1 MRYDQNHQLI
11 FRSSPEKTS
20 YFLLGSNGELL
31 AEYFFNESNDIEPH
45 RYELSS
51 GSYRTGVSEE
61 LVELTSSHSKKV
73 TRTVG
78 NRLVELK
85 DHTQSV
91 RSVVADIT
99 TAQVSGDGI
108 PIGTMWNSYH
118 AADYFPYGMVF
129 ESRTL
134 DSNYHYGYS
143 SYSIPDGLT
152 ENSHTLDMGD
162 RWLLTRIGRTSKPDT
177 RADLFPSLSPYSYA
191 ANNPTIFIDPGGEEI
206 VIAMGIE
213 RDGDEISPENSVVYR
228 EGMLFMSDGVTPYME
243 TTNSYVMNVARDLD
257 LIGAD
262 EQGAVVLRQLENS
275 TKTHKIR
282 MATDVHE
289 GRHTKNN
296 IEYYEQKVADGKQ
309 SNTWINYNPTEW
321 RSVEDNERDP
331 VIGLAHELMHAYDID
346 MKDWQDYQV
355 GGVDVYEI
363 NAVNFENRFR
373 FSLGENL
380 RFSYA
385 GNSINQGY
393 LTNPINSDTPWLG
406 AYPVSKGETLSG
418 IANTLSV
425 TLDDILRVNPQITD
439 PNHIE
444 VDQQILIPEG
454 E

>member
-1 MRYDQNHQLI
+1 
-11 FRSSPEKTS
+11 
-20 YFLLGSNGELL
+20 
-31 AEYFFNESNDIEPH
+31 
-45 RYELSS
+45 
-51 GSYRTGVSEE
+51 
-61 LVELTSSHSKKV
+61 
-73 TRTVG
+73 
-78 NRLVELK
+78 
-85 DHTQSV
+85 
-91 RSVVADIT
+91 
-99 TAQVSGDGI
+99 
-108 PIGTMWNSYH
+108 
-118 AADYFPYGMVF
+118 
-129 ESRTL
+129 
-134 DSNYHYGYS
+134 
-143 SYSIPDGLT
+143 
-152 ENSHTLDMGD
+152 
-162 RWLLTRIGRTSKPDT
+162 
-177 RADLFPSLSPYSYA
+177 
-191 ANNPTIFIDPGGEEI
+191 
-206 VIAMGIE
+206 
-213 RDGDEISPENSVVYR
+213 
-228 EGMLFMSDGVTPYME
+228 
-243 TTNSYVMNVARDLD
+243 VARDLD

-282 MATDVHE
+282 MATDVHD

-309 SNTWINYNPTEW
+309 SNTWINYNPIEW

-331 VIGLAHELMHAYDID
+331 VIGLEHELMHAYDID

-373 FSLGENL
+373 FSLGDNL
-380 RFSYA
+380 RFFYA

-444 VDQQILIPEG
+444 VDQLILIPEG